1 MKEEVFKWIDAHN
14 LTLEEVGDLEYLL
27 SLIGNFEEN
36 YEVEFEEENAM
47 GLALDYQIY
56 FRKKLEN
63 IG

>member
-1 MKEEVFKWIDAHN
+1 MKEEIFKWLDAHD

-36 YEVEFEEENAM
+36 YEVEFEEEKPIKMAM
-47 GLALDYQIY
+47 DYQIY

-63 IG
+63 ID